1 MYHAGNLG
9 FCLGFDWQTVA
20 SVAHG
25 DHSVLQIASGCAVV
39 DHVVHLGANPVVHAA
54 HGTADGTQCAACVV
68 GNLVLCENAALN
80 LVIERCQRFDFGA
93 KIRSVN
99 RLELPHFSERENAFT
114 RLAAS
119 KREQIESSSAALKE
133 APISKRFSES
143 LTLCTPEN
151 ERFPHRNR
159 RLKASFVWS

>member
-80 LVIERCQRFDFGA
+80 LVSGSI
-93 KIRSVN
+93 SVKN
-99 RLELPHFSERENAFT
+99 PVSESSGTSSFSERENAFT

-151 ERFPHRNR
+151 ERFPQRNR
-159 RLKASFVWS
+159 RLNASFVWS

>member
-54 HGTADGTQCAACVV
+54 HGTADGTQCAARIV
-68 GNLVLCENAALN
+68 GNLVLCENAASD
-80 LVIERCQRFDFGA
+80 LVIERCQRFDFGE
-93 KIRSVN
+93 KSG
-99 RLELPHFSERENAFT
+99 
-114 RLAAS
+114 
-119 KREQIESSSAALKE
+119 Q
-133 APISKRFSES
+133 
-143 LTLCTPEN
+143 
-151 ERFPHRNR
+151 
-159 RLKASFVWS
+159 

>member
-68 GNLVLCENAALN
+68 A
-80 LVIERCQRFDFGA
+80 I
-93 KIRSVN
+93 
-99 RLELPHFSERENAFT
+99 
-114 RLAAS
+114 
-119 KREQIESSSAALKE
+119 SSSARMQRL
-133 APISKRFSES
+133 ISS
-143 LTLCTPEN
+143 
-151 ERFPHRNR
+151 
-159 RLKASFVWS
+159 